1 MAYQKQIPFDKDI
14 DKILKGI
21 EELGMFK
28 DLDIKSLAN
37 EGEYADTIAHK
48 LKNIDMKTTQLRRFF
63 GAVKEIETK
72 LNGKSWE
79 DVEADFYLLKPKLA
93 YAKGRKLIPSEF
105 YEVVKTSM
113 NKVDVGNSKDKIAN
127 YKMFVKFLESV
138 VAYHKF
144 HGG

>member
-1 MAYQKQIPFDKDI
+1 MTYRKQIPFDKDI

-28 DLDIKSLAN
+28 DLDIKLLAN
-37 EGEYADTIAHK
+37 EGEYADTLAHK
-48 LKNIDMKTTQLRRFF
+48 LRNMKPTQLRRFF
-63 GAVKEIETK
+63 GAVKEIESN

-93 YAKGRKLIPSEF
+93 YAKGRKLIPAEF
-105 YEVVKTSM
+105 HEVVKTSM
-113 NKVDVGNSKDKIAN
+113 NKVDVGENPDKIAN
-127 YKMFVKFLESV
+127 YQMFVRFLESI

-144 HGG
+144 YWG

>member
-1 MAYQKQIPFDKDI
+1 MTYRKQIPFDKDI

-28 DLDIKSLAN
+28 DLDIKLLAN
-37 EGEYADTIAHK
+37 EGEYADTLAHK
-48 LKNIDMKTTQLRRFF
+48 LRNMKTTQLRRFF
-63 GAVKEIETK
+63 GAVKEIETN

-93 YAKGRKLIPSEF
+93 YAKGRKLIPAEF
-105 YEVVKTSM
+105 HEVVKTSM
-113 NKVDVGNSKDKIAN
+113 NKVDVGDSRDKIAN
-127 YKMFVKFLESV
+127 YKMFVKFLESI

-144 HGG
+144 HWG

>member
-1 MAYQKQIPFDKDI
+1 MTYRKQIPFDKDI

-21 EELGMFK
+21 EKLDMFK
-28 DLDIKSLAN
+28 DLDIKLLAD
-37 EGEYADTIAHK
+37 EGEYADTLANK
-48 LKNIDMKTTQLRRFF
+48 LRNMKTTQLRRFF
-63 GAVKEIETK
+63 GAVKEIESN

-93 YAKGRKLIPSEF
+93 YAKGRKLIPAEF

-113 NKVDVGNSKDKIAN
+113 NKVDVGNNQDKIAN
-127 YKMFVKFLESV
+127 YKMFVRFLESI

-144 HGG
+144 YWG